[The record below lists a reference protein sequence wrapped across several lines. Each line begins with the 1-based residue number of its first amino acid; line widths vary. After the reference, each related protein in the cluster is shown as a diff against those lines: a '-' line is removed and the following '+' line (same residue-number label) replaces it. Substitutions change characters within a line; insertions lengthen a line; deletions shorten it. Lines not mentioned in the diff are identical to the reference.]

1 MAELTKTLAVIQTE
15 LKAKK
20 SSYNSFG
27 KYYFRKAEDILEAA
41 KPFLTKHNVYITVNE
56 SIISVDPVPM
66 MQSTATISNGKES
79 ITATAIVG
87 VDLNQKGMQT
97 SQQFGAASTYGKK
110 YALGNLFLIDDTEDA
125 DASNNHGKVAEVVNK
140 PKKAITKDQM
150 SKALEFIKGG
160 GSVDAIKG
168 KYKLT
173 KDQEAGLKRVKLS

>member
-1 MAELTKTLAVIQTE
+1 MKKLNETLAVIQTD

-20 SSYNSFG
+20 SSYNAFG
-27 KYYFRKAEDILEAA
+27 KYYFRKAEDILEAV
-41 KPFLTKHNVYITVNE
+41 KPFLVKHGVHVTVNE
-56 SIISVDPVPM
+56 EIINITPVPM
-66 MQSTATISNGKES
+66 MQSTATISDGTNQ

-125 DASNNHGKVAEVVNK
+125 DASNNHGTAKPVAKE
-140 PKKAITKDQM
+140 KKSITKAQM

-160 GSVDAIKG
+160 GSVDAIKN
-168 KYKLT
+168 KYELT